1 MYTFPKDSV
10 DNKNL
15 RIYTLIRL
23 LKIITY
29 EMLI

>member
-1 MYTFPKDSV
+1 MYTFTEDSV